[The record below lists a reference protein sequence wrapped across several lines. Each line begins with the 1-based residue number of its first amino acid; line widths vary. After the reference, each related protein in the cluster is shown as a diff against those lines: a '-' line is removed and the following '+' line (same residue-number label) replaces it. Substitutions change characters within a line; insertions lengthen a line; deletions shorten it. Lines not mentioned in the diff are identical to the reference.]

1 MAVTITNVYTI
12 SGAKAFEDDIIR
24 HICNSSFEESSSYL
38 EEYRH
43 LIQRETLL
51 EFLKQ
56 LYEYDNEKIEV
67 VISKMMFIEELPKD
81 SKDYVLLRILKFYT
95 ENLGIKLER
104 LSTRAV
110 IKDMRDAESLQ
121 GFLYGKDMTNVK

>member
-12 SGAKAFEDDIIR
+12 SGAKGFEDDIIR

-38 EEYRH
+38 EGYRH

-51 EFLKQ
+51 GFLKQ

-67 VISKMMFIEELPKD
+67 VISKMMFIKELPKD
-81 SKDYVLLRILKFYT
+81 SNDYVLFRILKFYT
-95 ENLGIKLER
+95 DNLGIKLER
-104 LSTRAV
+104 LCTRAV
-110 IKDMRDAESLQ
+110 IKNMKDAQSLQ
-121 GFLYGKDMTNVK
+121 DFLCGKDVTNVK